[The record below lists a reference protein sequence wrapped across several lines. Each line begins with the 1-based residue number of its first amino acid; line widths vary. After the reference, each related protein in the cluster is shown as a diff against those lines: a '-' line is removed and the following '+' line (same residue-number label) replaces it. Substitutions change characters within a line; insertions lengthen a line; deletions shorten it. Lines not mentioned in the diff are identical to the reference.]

1 MASKYNIK
9 LDQGSDYALSITYKD
24 PAGNTVDLTGYTARM
39 DVRQT
44 YSTPTKIISLTT
56 ENGRIEL
63 GGANGTINLSIDAA
77 NTANLPISNAVY
89 DLELVSGG
97 SVNRLIEGKF
107 VVNPEVTK

>member
-24 PAGNTVDLTGYTARM
+24 PTGNVVDLSGYTARM
-39 DVRQT
+39 HVRQT
-44 YSTPTKIISLTT
+44 YSTPSTIITLTT

-89 DLELVSGG
+89 DLELVGG
-97 SVNRLIEGKF
+97 SSVNRLIEGKF
-107 VVNPEVTK
+107 VVNPEVTR